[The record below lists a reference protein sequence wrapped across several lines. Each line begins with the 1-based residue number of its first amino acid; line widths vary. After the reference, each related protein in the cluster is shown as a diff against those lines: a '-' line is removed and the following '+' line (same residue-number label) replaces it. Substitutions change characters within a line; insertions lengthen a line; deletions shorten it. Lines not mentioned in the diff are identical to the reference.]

1 MFRANCPLTLGQLAD
16 AQLHCGDARG
26 AVKRAREA
34 LAARMIYPPP
44 LVNVLAIAYR
54 DSGEVDLSIPAAREA
69 IRLEPEHTDAFV
81 TLCSD
86 YVLSGLDDEAHRI
99 AGQIIEIDPEFRISS
114 YANNLPYK
122 DTTKITNI
130 VETLRSAGLP
140 E

>member
-1 MFRANCPLTLGQLAD
+1 
-16 AQLHCGDARG
+16 
-26 AVKRAREA
+26 
-34 LAARMIYPPP
+34 MIYPPP

-54 DSGEVDLSIPAAREA
+54 DSGEIDLSISAAREA
-69 IRLEPEHTDAFV
+69 ARLNPENTDAFV

-99 AGQIIEIDPEFRISS
+99 AGQIIEIDPEFRITS

-122 DTTKITNI
+122 DTTKIANI

>member
-1 MFRANCPLTLGQLAD
+1 MAQLAD
-16 AQLHCGDARG
+16 AQLHCGDAQG
-26 AVKRAREA
+26 AVKSAREA
-34 LAARMIYPPP
+34 LGVRMIYPPP

-54 DSGEVDLSIPAAREA
+54 DNGEINLSISAAREA
-69 IRLEPEHTDAFV
+69 ARLDPENTDAFV